1 MLTGFLSQN
10 IFDIL
15 AIQSRITSCPI
26 LAQEKLFHCRK
37 VCQILT
43 NKDTN
48 QSHFLLR
55 WFFNY
60 LHIMWKSCL
69 EVKLVLSFVTFFR
82 LISFLQITWT
92 WLITLVAKT
101 LFFSIEEKTGL
112 RWFKSCRLIVLLS
125 DDIQKEMSLS
135 VEKILNGKLIIKGDI
150 GVSQAWDLSKNYTT
164 RFPGQKFYTLKVR
177 KYAWCRNAIIS
188 VREPVKYYL
197 ADFFR

>member
-82 LISFLQITWT
+82 LISFLQITWN
-92 WLITLVAKT
+92 WLITLVAKS
-101 LFFSIEEKTGL
+101 LN
-112 RWFKSCRLIVLLS
+112 IVLFYRREDGFEVILKAFVRWHTKRS
-125 DDIQKEMSLS
+125 EFECGKYLKWQTDYKRRYWGVTDMRFVKKITRPDFQARNFTHWKCVNTHDAEM
-135 VEKILNGKLIIKGDI
+135 
-150 GVSQAWDLSKNYTT
+150 Q
-164 RFPGQKFYTLKVR
+164 
-177 KYAWCRNAIIS
+177 
-188 VREPVKYYL
+188 
-197 ADFFR
+197 

>member
-10 IFDIL
+10 IFHIL

-48 QSHFLLR
+48 QSNFLLR
-55 WFFNY
+55 WFFIY

-82 LISFLQITWT
+82 LISFLQITWN

-150 GVSQAWDLSKNYTT
+150 GVLQTWDLSKELHD
-164 RFPGQKFYTLKVR
+164 Q
-177 KYAWCRNAIIS
+177 IS
-188 VREPVKYYL
+188 RPKIL
-197 ADFFR
+197 HTKSA